1 MAQPSVVEPN
11 GVPAQANGDLDH
23 AAMPGK
29 RKRED
34 SDDADEEM
42 AGVQEVTVDKPTTWA
57 HRDQKSLIK
66 SYYEVLKR

>member
-11 GVPAQANGDLDH
+11 GVPAHANGGLDH

-34 SDDADEEM
+34 SDEADEEM
-42 AGVQEVTVDKPTTWA
+42 DGVQDTTIDKTVSWA
-57 HRDQKSLIK
+57 PRDQKALIK